1 MRSLTALGREHS
13 ARGIVVIAGWFE
25 PFSMANK
32 QSQDSYSAQSIRVL
46 EGLEAVRKRP
56 GMYIGDTAERGLH
69 HLVNEI
75 VDNSVDE
82 ALAGHCDEINLVIL
96 SDNQI
101 SVEDNGRGIPVD
113 MHPTEKRSA
122 LEVVHTVLHAGGK
135 FDRGVYKVSG
145 GLHGVGASVVNAL
158 SEEFEVEVRRD
169 GKIYYQRYERG
180 APKTKVE
187 ERTVPKQSGKVSG
200 TKTTFSPDPKIF
212 PEIKFKYETIARY
225 LRDMAYLNAGLRI
238 TIKDERTGK
247 AEEFHY
253 EGGIKE
259 FVESLTSGSETLH
272 EAIHLKPEVRDGIS
286 IEVALQWT
294 DAFHESNFAYANNIH
309 TVEGGT
315 HLSGLRSALT
325 RTINT
330 YAGKNNLIKNK
341 DLRLEGEDAREGL
354 FSIIS
359 VKLPEPQFE
368 GQTKTKL
375 GNSEVEGQ
383 VAAMVN
389 EKLGGYLEEHPSDAR
404 KIVNRAV
411 EAATAREAARK
422 AKDLVRR
429 KGALDSGSLPG
440 KLTDCQERDPARSE
454 LYIVEGDSAGGSARQ
469 GRDRRTQAILP
480 LRGKILNVERVRIDK
495 MLSSAELRTLI
506 TALGMGVADEKD
518 VTKLRYHTV
527 VIMTDADVDGSHIRT
542 LLLTLFFR
550 QFIEIIEGGYLYI
563 AQPPL
568 FRAKKGKHE
577 RYLKDEV
584 ALEDYLTDLGA
595 EALTFQAGKGK
606 DARELRGA
614 PLKTIVRKALQ
625 RERMYD
631 GLARRSKERPIVEVL
646 AHLTADKRAGD
657 ESFRD
662 RDELEKLA
670 KAIVGELKPLNLLA
684 KVEPDGDNAF
694 KAIFI
699 HAQNGATAPTV
710 VDLTLLRAGE
720 LREIRR
726 LDADLETL
734 KTPFKLKSGDEE
746 RTVES
751 LKAVADAVL
760 EAGHKGVEVQRY
772 KGLGEMNPEQL
783 WETTMNPETRSML
796 RVQIGSQEDAEEMFQ
811 KLMGDQVEPRR
822 LFIEENAL
830 NVRNLDI

>member
-1 MRSLTALGREHS
+1 
-13 ARGIVVIAGWFE
+13 
-25 PFSMANK
+25 MASK
-32 QSQDSYSAQSIRVL
+32 QTQDSYSAQSIRVL

-82 ALAGHCDEINLVIL
+82 ALAGYCNEINVVIL

-158 SEEFEVEVRRD
+158 SEEFEVEIRRD
-169 GKIYYQRYERG
+169 GKLYYQRYERG
-180 APKTKVE
+180 APKAKVE
-187 ERTVPKQSGKVSG
+187 ERGATKLSG

-225 LRDMAYLNAGLRI
+225 LRDMAYLNAGLKIR
-238 TIKDERTGK
+238 IKDERNGK

-253 EGGIKE
+253 EGGIAE
-259 FVESLTSGSETLH
+259 FVESLTAGNDQLNDV
-272 EAIHLKPEVRDGIS
+272 IFFKGVREGVD

-294 DAFHESNFAYANNIH
+294 NAFHEVIFTYANNIH

-325 RTINT
+325 RTINF
-330 YAGKNNLIKNK
+330 YAQKNNLFKNK
-341 DLRLEGEDAREGL
+341 EMRLEGEDAREGL
-354 FSIIS
+354 VSIIS

-375 GNSEVEGQ
+375 GNSEVEGM
-383 VAAMVN
+383 VAALVN
-389 EKLGGYLEEHPSDAR
+389 EKLGEYLEENPSEAR
-404 KIVNRAV
+404 KIINRAI

-440 KLTDCQERDPARSE
+440 KLADCQERDPARSE
-454 LYIVEGDSAGGSARQ
+454 LFIVEGDSAGGSAKQ
-469 GRDRRTQAILP
+469 GRDRRIQAILP
-480 LRGKILNVERVRIDK
+480 LRGKILNVERVRIEK
-495 MLSSAELRTLI
+495 MLSSQELRTLI
-506 TALGMGVADEKD
+506 MALGMGVADEKD
-518 VTKLRYHTV
+518 VSKLRYHTV

-550 QFIEIIEGGYLYI
+550 QFVEIVEGGHLYI

-568 FRAKKGKHE
+568 FRAKKGKQE
-577 RYLKDEV
+577 RYLKDEI

-606 DARELRGA
+606 EARELHGA
-614 PLKTIVRKALQ
+614 PLKTMVRKALQ
-625 RERMYD
+625 RERMYES
-631 GLARRSKERPIVEVL
+631 LARRSKERPIVEVL
-646 AHLTADKRAGD
+646 ARLTADKRAND
-657 ESFRD
+657 DTFRSD
-662 RDELEKLA
+662 
-670 KAIVGELKPLNLLA
+670 KAIKEMAEAIVKELKGNL
-684 KVEPDGDNAF
+684 VYRIEPESDGAF
-694 KAIFI
+694 RAIFS

-726 LDADLETL
+726 LDTDLEAL
-734 KTPFKLKSGDEE
+734 KAPYKLKSGDEE

-751 LKAVADAVL
+751 LKTVADAVL
-760 EAGHKGVEVQRY
+760 EAGRKGVEVQRY

-783 WETTMNPETRSML
+783 WETTMNPETRTML

-822 LFIEENAL
+822 QFIEENAL

>member
-1 MRSLTALGREHS
+1 
-13 ARGIVVIAGWFE
+13 
-25 PFSMANK
+25 MANK

-82 ALAGHCDEINLVIL
+82 ALAGYCDEISVVIL

-169 GKIYYQRYERG
+169 GKLYYQRYERG
-180 APKTKVE
+180 VPENKVE
-187 ERTVPKQSGKVSG
+187 ARGAAKLSG

-212 PEIKFKYETIARY
+212 PEIKFKYETISRY
-225 LRDMAYLNAGLRI
+225 IRDMAYLNAGLKIR
-238 TIKDERTGK
+238 IKDERTGK

-253 EGGIKE
+253 EGGIAE
-259 FVESLTSGSETLH
+259 FVESLTAGNDQLSDVIFFKG
-272 EAIHLKPEVRDGIS
+272 VREGVD

-294 DAFHESNFAYANNIH
+294 SAFHEVMFTYANNIH

-325 RTINT
+325 RTINF
-330 YAGKNNLIKNK
+330 YAQKNNLFKNK
-341 DLRLEGEDAREGL
+341 EMRLEGEDAREGL
-354 FSIIS
+354 VSIIS

-375 GNSEVEGQ
+375 GNSEVEGM
-383 VAAMVN
+383 VAALVN
-389 EKLGGYLEEHPSDAR
+389 EKLGEYLEENPSDAR
-404 KIVNRAV
+404 KIINRAI

-440 KLTDCQERDPARSE
+440 KLADCQERDPARSE
-454 LYIVEGDSAGGSARQ
+454 LFIVEGDSAGGSAKQ
-469 GRDRRTQAILP
+469 GRDRRVQAILP
-480 LRGKILNVERVRIDK
+480 LRGKILNVERVRIEK
-495 MLSSAELRTLI
+495 MLSSQELRTLI
-506 TALGMGVADEKD
+506 MALGMGVADEKD
-518 VTKLRYHTV
+518 VSKLRYHTV

-550 QFIEIIEGGYLYI
+550 QFIEIIEGGFLYI

-568 FRAKKGKHE
+568 FRAKKGKQE
-577 RYLKDEV
+577 RYLKDEI

-606 DARELRGA
+606 DARELHGA
-614 PLKTIVRKALQ
+614 PLKTMVRKALQ
-625 RERMYD
+625 RERMYE
-631 GLARRSKERPIVEVL
+631 GLARRSKERPIVEAL
-646 AHLTADKRAGD
+646 AHLIADKRASD
-657 ESFRD
+657 ESFRSEKALKELAETIVKELKGNLVY
-662 RDELEKLA
+662 RIELES
-670 KAIVGELKPLNLLA
+670 
-684 KVEPDGDNAF
+684 DGAF
-694 KAIFI
+694 RAIFT

-710 VDLTLLRAGE
+710 VDLTLVRTGE

-726 LDADLETL
+726 LDTDLETL
-734 KTPFKLKSGDEE
+734 KTPFKLKGGDGE

-783 WETTMNPETRSML
+783 WETTMNPETRTML

-822 LFIEENAL
+822 QFIEENAL

>member
-1 MRSLTALGREHS
+1 
-13 ARGIVVIAGWFE
+13 
-25 PFSMANK
+25 MASK

-82 ALAGHCDEINLVIL
+82 ALAGYCDEINVIIL

-158 SEEFEVEVRRD
+158 SEDFEVEVRRD
-169 GKIYYQRYERG
+169 GKLYYQRYERG
-180 APKTKVE
+180 APKAKVE
-187 ERTVPKQSGKVSG
+187 ERGATKLSG

-225 LRDMAYLNAGLRI
+225 LRDMAYLNAGLKIR
-238 TIKDERTGK
+238 IKDERNGK

-253 EGGIKE
+253 EGGIAE
-259 FVESLTSGSETLH
+259 FVESLTAGNDQLSDVIFFKG
-272 EAIHLKPEVRDGIS
+272 VREGVD

-294 DAFHESNFAYANNIH
+294 NAFHEVMFTYANNIH

-315 HLSGLRSALT
+315 HLSGLKSALT
-325 RTINT
+325 RTINF
-330 YAGKNNLIKNK
+330 YAQKNNLFKNK
-341 DLRLEGEDAREGL
+341 EMRLEGEDAREGL
-354 FSIIS
+354 VSIIS

-375 GNSEVEGQ
+375 GNSEVEGM
-383 VAAMVN
+383 VATLVN
-389 EKLGGYLEEHPSDAR
+389 EKLGEYLEENPSEAR
-404 KIVNRAV
+404 KIINRAI

-440 KLTDCQERDPARSE
+440 KLADCQERDPARSE
-454 LYIVEGDSAGGSARQ
+454 LFIVEGDSAGGSAKQ
-469 GRDRRTQAILP
+469 GRDRRIQAILP
-480 LRGKILNVERVRIDK
+480 LRGKILNVERVRIEK
-495 MLSSAELRTLI
+495 MLSSQELRTLI
-506 TALGMGVADEKD
+506 MALGMGVADEKD
-518 VTKLRYHTV
+518 VGKLRYHTV

-568 FRAKKGKHE
+568 FRAKKGKQE
-577 RYLKDEV
+577 RYLKDEI

-606 DARELRGA
+606 DARELHGA
-614 PLKTIVRKALQ
+614 PLKTMVRKALQ
-625 RERMYD
+625 RERMYE

-646 AHLTADKRAGD
+646 ARLTADKRASD
-657 ESFRD
+657 ESLRSD
-662 RDELEKLA
+662 
-670 KAIVGELKPLNLLA
+670 KAIKEIAEVIVKELKGHL
-684 KVEPDGDNAF
+684 VYRIEPESDGAF
-694 KAIFI
+694 RAVFT

-726 LDADLETL
+726 LDTDLEAL
-734 KTPFKLKSGDEE
+734 KAPYKLKSGDEE

-783 WETTMNPETRSML
+783 WETTMNPETRTML

-822 LFIEENAL
+822 QFIEENAL

>member
-1 MRSLTALGREHS
+1 
-13 ARGIVVIAGWFE
+13 
-25 PFSMANK
+25 MANK
-32 QSQDSYSAQSIRVL
+32 PAQDSYGAASIRVL

-56 GMYIGDTAERGLH
+56 GMYIGDTGERGLH

-82 ALAGHCDEINLVIL
+82 ALAGFCTEINVVIL

-158 SEEFEVEVRRD
+158 SEEFEVEVRKN
-169 GKIYYQRYERG
+169 GKIYYQSYERG
-180 APKTKVE
+180 VPKAKVE
-187 ERTVPKQSGKVSG
+187 ERGATKLTG

-212 PEIKFKYETIARY
+212 PEVKFKYEIVARY
-225 LRDMAYLNAGLRI
+225 LRDMAYLNAGLKIRLR
-238 TIKDERTGK
+238 DERTGK

-253 EGGIKE
+253 EGGIAE
-259 FVESLTSGSETLH
+259 FVESLTAGN
-272 EAIHLKPEVRDGIS
+272 EALNDVVFFKGVREGVD

-294 DAFHESNFAYANNIH
+294 DAYHEVIFSYANNIH
-309 TVEGGT
+309 TIEGGT
-315 HLSGLRSALT
+315 HLSGLKSALT
-325 RTINT
+325 RTINF
-330 YAGKNNLIKNK
+330 YAQKNNLFKNK
-341 DLRLEGEDAREGL
+341 EMRLEGDDTREGL
-354 FSIIS
+354 VAVIS

-375 GNSEVEGQ
+375 GNSEVEGL
-383 VAAMVN
+383 VAALVN
-389 EKLGGYLEEHPSDAR
+389 EKLGEYLEENPSDAR
-404 KIVNRAV
+404 KVVNRAI

-440 KLTDCQERDPARSE
+440 KLADCQERDPARSE
-454 LYIVEGDSAGGSARQ
+454 LFIVEGDSAGGSAKQ

-480 LRGKILNVERVRIDK
+480 LRGKILNVERARIDK

-518 VTKLRYHTV
+518 VSKLRYHTI

-550 QFIEIIEGGYLYI
+550 QFLEIIEGGYLYI

-568 FRAKKGKHE
+568 FRAKKGKQE
-577 RYLKDEV
+577 RYLKDEA

-595 EALTFQAGKGK
+595 EALTLQTGKGK
-606 DARELRGA
+606 EARELRGA
-614 PLKTIVRKALQ
+614 PLKTLVRKALA
-625 RERMYD
+625 RERMYE
-631 GLARRSKERPIVEVL
+631 GLARRSKERAVVEAL
-646 AHLTADKRAGD
+646 ARLAADKRAGD
-657 ESFRD
+657 DVFRD
-662 RDELEKLA
+662 RDQLDKLA
-670 KAIVGELKPLNLLA
+670 RAIVAELRALNLIHR
-684 KVEPDGDNAF
+684 VEPDHDGNF
-694 KAIFI
+694 KAILS
-699 HAQNGATAPTV
+699 HAKNGATAPTV
-710 VDLTLLRAGE
+710 IDVALMRSGE

-726 LDADLETL
+726 LNADLEATQ
-734 KTPFKLKSGDEE
+734 PPYKLRSGDEE
-746 RTVES
+746 RTVDS

-760 EAGHKGVEVQRY
+760 QAGQKGVEIQRY

-783 WETTMNPETRSML
+783 WETTINPETRTML
-796 RVQIGSQEDAEEMFQ
+796 RVQIGSQEEAEEMFQ

-822 LFIEENAL
+822 QFIEENAL

>member
-1 MRSLTALGREHS
+1 
-13 ARGIVVIAGWFE
+13 
-25 PFSMANK
+25 MANK
-32 QSQDSYSAQSIRVL
+32 SQDSYSAQSIRVL

-82 ALAGHCDEINLVIL
+82 ALAGHCNEINVVVL

-169 GKIYYQRYERG
+169 GKVYYQRYERG
-180 APKTKVE
+180 IPRTKVE
-187 ERTVPKQSGKVSG
+187 ERGATKLSG

-212 PEIKFKYETIARY
+212 AEVKFKYETIARY
-225 LRDMAYLNAGLRI
+225 LRDMAYLNAGLKIRVR
-238 TIKDERTGK
+238 DERSGK

-253 EGGIKE
+253 EGGIAE
-259 FVESLTSGSETLH
+259 FVESLTAGN
-272 EAIHLKPEVRDGIS
+272 EALNDVIFFKGVREGVD

-294 DAFHESNFAYANNIH
+294 TAFHEVTFTYANNIH

-330 YAGKNNLIKNK
+330 YAQKNNLFKNK
-341 DLRLEGEDAREGL
+341 EMRLEGEDAREGL
-354 FSIIS
+354 VSIVS

-375 GNSEVEGQ
+375 GNSEVEGM
-383 VAAMVN
+383 VAGLVN
-389 EKLGGYLEEHPSDAR
+389 EKLGQYLEENPTDAR
-404 KIVNRAV
+404 RIVNRAV

-440 KLTDCQERDPARSE
+440 KLADCQERDPARSE
-454 LYIVEGDSAGGSARQ
+454 LFIVEGDSAGGSAKQ
-469 GRDRRTQAILP
+469 GRDRRIQAILP

-518 VTKLRYHTV
+518 VNKLRYHTV

-550 QFIEIIEGGYLYI
+550 QFIEIVEGGHLYI

-568 FRAKKGKHE
+568 FRAKKGKQE
-577 RYLKDEV
+577 RYLKDEI

-595 EALTFQAGKGK
+595 EALTLQAGKGK
-606 DARELRGA
+606 EMRELHGA
-614 PLKTIVRKALQ
+614 PLKTVVRRALG
-625 RERMYD
+625 RERMYEN
-631 GLARRSKERPIVEVL
+631 LSRRSKERPIVEAL
-646 AHLTADKRAGD
+646 ARLAAGKRITD
-657 ESFRD
+657 ESFRS
-662 RDELEKLA
+662 EKALKETA
-670 KAIVGELKPLNLLA
+670 DSIVKDLKGNL
-684 KVEPDGDNAF
+684 VYRIEPEADGTF
-694 KAIFI
+694 RAIFS

-710 VDLTLLRAGE
+710 VDLTLLRSGE

-726 LDADLETL
+726 LDADLESVS
-734 KTPFKLKSGDEE
+734 TPYKLKGGDGE

-760 EAGHKGVEVQRY
+760 AAGQKGVEIQRY

-783 WETTMNPETRSML
+783 WETTMNPETRTML

-822 LFIEENAL
+822 QFIEENAL

>member
-1 MRSLTALGREHS
+1 
-13 ARGIVVIAGWFE
+13 
-25 PFSMANK
+25 MASK
-32 QSQDSYSAQSIRVL
+32 QSQDNYSAQSIRVL

-82 ALAGHCDEINLVIL
+82 ALAGYCNEINVIIL

-169 GKIYYQRYERG
+169 GKLYYQRYERG

-187 ERTVPKQSGKVSG
+187 ERGATKLSG

-212 PEIKFKYETIARY
+212 PEVKFKYETIARY
-225 LRDMAYLNAGLRI
+225 LRDMAYLNAGLKIRI
-238 TIKDERTGK
+238 RDERNAK

-253 EGGIKE
+253 EGGIAE
-259 FVESLTSGSETLH
+259 FVQSLTAGNDQLSDVVFFKG
-272 EAIHLKPEVRDGIS
+272 VREGVD

-294 DAFHESNFAYANNIH
+294 NAFHEVIFTYANNIH

-325 RTINT
+325 RTINF
-330 YAGKNNLIKNK
+330 YAQKNNLFKNK
-341 DLRLEGEDAREGL
+341 EMRLEGEDAREGL
-354 FSIIS
+354 VSIIS

-375 GNSEVEGQ
+375 GNSEVEGMV
-383 VAAMVN
+383 VALVN
-389 EKLGGYLEEHPSDAR
+389 EKLGEYLEENPSDAR
-404 KIVNRAV
+404 KIVNRAI

-440 KLTDCQERDPARSE
+440 KLADCQERDPARSE
-454 LYIVEGDSAGGSARQ
+454 LFIVEGDSAGGSAKQ
-469 GRDRRTQAILP
+469 GRDRRIQAILP
-480 LRGKILNVERVRIDK
+480 LRGKILNVERVRIEK
-495 MLSSAELRTLI
+495 MLSSQELRTLI
-506 TALGMGVADEKD
+506 MALGMGVADEKD
-518 VTKLRYHTV
+518 LSKLRYHTV

-550 QFIEIIEGGYLYI
+550 QFIEIVEGGHLYI

-568 FRAKKGKHE
+568 FRAKKGKQE
-577 RYLKDEV
+577 RYLKDEI

-606 DARELRGA
+606 DARELHGA
-614 PLKTIVRKALQ
+614 PLKTMVRKALQ
-625 RERMYD
+625 RERMYE

-646 AHLTADKRAGD
+646 AHLTAEKRASD
-657 ESFRD
+657 ESFRSD
-662 RDELEKLA
+662 
-670 KAIVGELKPLNLLA
+670 KAIKEMADTIVKELKGNL
-684 KVEPDGDNAF
+684 VYRIEPESDGSF
-694 KAIFI
+694 RAIFT
-699 HAQNGATAPTV
+699 HLQNGATAPTV
-710 VDLTLLRAGE
+710 VDLTLMRAGE

-726 LDADLETL
+726 LDTDLESL
-734 KTPFKLKSGDEE
+734 KAPYKLKSGAEE

-783 WETTMNPETRSML
+783 WETTMNPETRTML

-822 LFIEENAL
+822 QFIEENAL

>member
-1 MRSLTALGREHS
+1 
-13 ARGIVVIAGWFE
+13 
-25 PFSMANK
+25 MASK
-32 QSQDSYSAQSIRVL
+32 QSQDNYSAQSIRVL

-82 ALAGHCDEINLVIL
+82 ALAGYCNEINVIIL

-169 GKIYYQRYERG
+169 GKLYYQRYERG

-187 ERTVPKQSGKVSG
+187 ERGATKLSG

-212 PEIKFKYETIARY
+212 PEVKFKYETIARY
-225 LRDMAYLNAGLRI
+225 LRDMAYLNAGLKIRI
-238 TIKDERTGK
+238 RDERNAK

-253 EGGIKE
+253 EGGIAE
-259 FVESLTSGSETLH
+259 FVQSLTAGNDQLSDVVFFKG
-272 EAIHLKPEVRDGIS
+272 VREGVD

-294 DAFHESNFAYANNIH
+294 NAFHEVIFTYANNIH

-325 RTINT
+325 RTINF
-330 YAGKNNLIKNK
+330 YAQKNNLFKNK
-341 DLRLEGEDAREGL
+341 EMRLEGEDAREGL
-354 FSIIS
+354 VSIIS

-375 GNSEVEGQ
+375 GNSEVEGMV
-383 VAAMVN
+383 VALVN
-389 EKLGGYLEEHPSDAR
+389 EKLGEYLEENPSDAR
-404 KIVNRAV
+404 KIVNRAI

-440 KLTDCQERDPARSE
+440 KLADCQERDPARSE
-454 LYIVEGDSAGGSARQ
+454 LFIVEGDSAGGSAKQ
-469 GRDRRTQAILP
+469 GRDRRIQAILP
-480 LRGKILNVERVRIDK
+480 LRGKILNVERVRIEK
-495 MLSSAELRTLI
+495 MLSSQELRTLI
-506 TALGMGVADEKD
+506 MALGMGVADEKD
-518 VTKLRYHTV
+518 LSKLRYHTV

-550 QFIEIIEGGYLYI
+550 QFIEIVEGGHLYI

-568 FRAKKGKHE
+568 FRAKKGKQE
-577 RYLKDEV
+577 RYLKDEI

-606 DARELRGA
+606 DARELHGA
-614 PLKTIVRKALQ
+614 PLKTMVRKALQ
-625 RERMYD
+625 RERMYE
-631 GLARRSKERPIVEVL
+631 GLARRSKERTIVEVL
-646 AHLTADKRAGD
+646 AHLTAEKRASD
-657 ESFRD
+657 ESFRSD
-662 RDELEKLA
+662 
-670 KAIVGELKPLNLLA
+670 KAIKEMAATIVKELKGNL
-684 KVEPDGDNAF
+684 VYRIEPESDGSF
-694 KAIFI
+694 RAIFT
-699 HAQNGATAPTV
+699 HLQNGATAPTV
-710 VDLTLLRAGE
+710 VDLTLMRAGE

-726 LDADLETL
+726 LDTDLESL
-734 KTPFKLKSGDEE
+734 KAPYKLKSGDEE

-783 WETTMNPETRSML
+783 WETTMNPETRTML

-822 LFIEENAL
+822 QFIEENAL